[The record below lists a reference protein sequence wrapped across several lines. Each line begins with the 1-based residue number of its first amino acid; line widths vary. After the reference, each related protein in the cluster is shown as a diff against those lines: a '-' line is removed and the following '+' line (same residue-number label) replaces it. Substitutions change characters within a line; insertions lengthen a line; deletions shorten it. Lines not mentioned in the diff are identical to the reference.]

1 MFSLSSQDVF
11 VPTQSQEAPQQSEKK
26 TESQSQRLDSAPFSL
41 PLQLS
46 VNTESNSPAQQ
57 TPQHQEEDSQATQIE
72 DLEEPPGADTSDSVT
87 SHSDQRSKS
96 NGVPPESQT
105 ATSSKASTSSET
117 AKHRS
122 ECAKD
127 EQSKTNPSQKSDL
140 HKTTSLNVQ
149 NVNVKDTKEASSA
162 DVVSCS
168 QPKFDSSDLTVNSCV
183 QETLS
188 DTTPCSLPSQSMI
201 SQTSAVDVV
210 KSSVDS
216 RAKSQS
222 VESSSQKCGAVG
234 NSQRVKDMM
243 DERDQGEAEEEEEEE
258 VMEEEEEEEEE
269 NTVGGRAS
277 GMALLLS
284 QSQLLSPEPMEEDSE
299 DRGEDS
305 VIVVTDSERDSQI
318 LQKDVTPQSKANS
331 SQPIRDKVTASTNG
345 HESQAQVKKVHV
357 DSDRL
362 SQTEKTGPEPEGL
375 KDKSLSDSSGGKL
388 DIGGVTVISTT
399 QLEAVDPLDP
409 VHEIMRGVMWVGLPP
424 TIMFTIAYSDDY
436 FTIYKVIVWSLNV
449 KNSIFDLSKST
460 TKLKE
465 VDLCSQLFLEIHS
478 VVFLKSGRP
487 TKQQT
492 NKQNDIGDNKTQ
504 VRVLFTVVFSS

>member
-1 MFSLSSQDVF
+1 MF

-26 TESQSQRLDSAPFSL
+26 PETQSQRLDSAPFTL

-46 VNTESNSPAQQ
+46 VNTESCSPAQQ
-57 TPQHQEEDSQATQIE
+57 TSQHQEEDSQATQIE

-96 NGVPPESQT
+96 NGVPSESQT
-105 ATSSKASTSSET
+105 ATSSKPSTSSET
-117 AKHRS
+117 PKHRS

-127 EQSKTNPSQKSDL
+127 EQSKTDLSQTSDA
-140 HKTTSLNVQ
+140 HKKTSLNVQ
-149 NVNVKDTKEASSA
+149 NVNVKDRKEASSA

-183 QETLS
+183 QETSS

-210 KSSVDS
+210 KSSVGS

-222 VESSSQKCGAVG
+222 VESSSQRCGAVG
-234 NSQRVKDMM
+234 NSQRVKDMI
-243 DERDQGEAEEEEEEE
+243 DERQQGEAEEEEE
-258 VMEEEEEEEEE
+258 VMEEEEEES
-269 NTVGGRAS
+269 TGGGRAS
-277 GMALLLS
+277 GMALVLS

-305 VIVVTDSERDSQI
+305 IIVVTDSERDSQI
-318 LQKDVTPQSKANS
+318 LQKDATPQSKTNS
-331 SQPIRDKVTASTNG
+331 SQPIRDKVSASTNG

-362 SQTEKTGPEPEGL
+362 SQTEKAGPEPEGL

-388 DIGGVTVISTT
+388 DIRSMSVTSMT
-399 QLEAVDPLDP
+399 QLEAVLT
-409 VHEIMRGVMWVGLPP
+409 W
-424 TIMFTIAYSDDY
+424 
-436 FTIYKVIVWSLNV
+436 
-449 KNSIFDLSKST
+449 
-460 TKLKE
+460 
-465 VDLCSQLFLEIHS
+465 
-478 VVFLKSGRP
+478 
-487 TKQQT
+487 
-492 NKQNDIGDNKTQ
+492 
-504 VRVLFTVVFSS
+504 RVLTQCRRS